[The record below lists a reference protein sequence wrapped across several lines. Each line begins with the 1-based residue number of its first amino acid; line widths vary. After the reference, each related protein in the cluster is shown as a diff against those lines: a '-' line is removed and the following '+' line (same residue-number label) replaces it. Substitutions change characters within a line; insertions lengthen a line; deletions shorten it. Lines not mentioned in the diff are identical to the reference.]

1 MGSNCLIG
9 CDIGTSGT
17 KSVVMDT
24 EGKILGDHYIE
35 YALITSGPTKDKFN
49 IGVMAEHRPEE
60 DYWYAVKNT
69 MKVAIK
75 EAKKSDPNFTVNDIL
90 GISVSELSPVLIL
103 SCYIYK
109 CIP

>member
-69 MKVAIK
+69 MKVNTRLLMI
-75 EAKKSDPNFTVNDIL
+75 
-90 GISVSELSPVLIL
+90 
-103 SCYIYK
+103 
-109 CIP
+109 